1 MRYRSPTVP
10 GDAVSKLKQADTSW
24 EDLSGEPLVGQA
36 ADQGWSERR
45 VSGSEVAKGMKA
57 RKNHESVMCEVCN
70 TKRRASAMIPAWVVQ
85 SPISEKI
92 KAAFPDWSSRSYICH
107 ADLNRFRGEY
117 IEEALK
123 QDIGELAAL
132 EAQVL
137 ESLKEQ
143 ELMATNLNVEFEQQL
158 SLGEKLA
165 DKLAYF
171 GGSWKF
177 IGTFGALLF
186 LWIIVNTAVV
196 LDKPFDPYP
205 YIFLNLVLSCLA
217 AIQAPLIMMS
227 QNRQESKDRLRAEHD
242 YRVNLK
248 AELEIRH
255 LHDKIDHF
263 GRNQWQR
270 LMEIQKIQA
279 DLMEELSEKRYRS

>member
-1 MRYRSPTVP
+1 VNTVTE
-10 GDAVSKLKQADTSW
+10 AEASW
-24 EDLSGEPLVGQA
+24 EDPSGKPLVDQA
-36 ADQGWSERR
+36 ADQGRSESR
-45 VSGSEVAKGMKA
+45 VSRSQVATEMKT
-57 RKNHESVMCEVCN
+57 RRNNGSVMCEVCN
-70 TKRRASAMIPAWVVQ
+70 TKKRASAMIPAWVVQ

-92 KAAFPDWSSRSYICH
+92 KAACPDWSSTSHICH
-107 ADLNRFRGEY
+107 ADLNRFRGEF

-171 GGSWKF
+171 GGSWRF

-186 LWIIVNTAVV
+186 CWILGNTAMF
-196 LDKPFDPYP
+196 LEKPFDPYP
-205 YIFLNLVLSCLA
+205 YILMNLVLSCLA
-217 AIQAPLIMMS
+217 AFQAPVIMMS

-242 YRVNLK
+242 YKVNLK

-263 GRNQWQR
+263 GRTQWQR

-279 DLMEELSEKRYRS
+279 DLMEELSEKRYPS